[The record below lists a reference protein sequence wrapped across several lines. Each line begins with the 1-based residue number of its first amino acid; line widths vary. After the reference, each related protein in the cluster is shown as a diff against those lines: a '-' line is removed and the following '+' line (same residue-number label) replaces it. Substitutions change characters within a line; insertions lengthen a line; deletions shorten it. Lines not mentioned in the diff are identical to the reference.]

1 MDTIFEKQEEAQSD
15 RSADYTPWLRLS
27 QGLRSHGPFERGAL
41 CGEIRSGDLGF
52 FAEVGMYR
60 RSLNKNNL
68 GVIGEVAAIIDQLAV
83 CTDTKLGKLCRFSK
97 EVMAK
102 AAEHA
107 LMAEID
113 DE

>member
-1 MDTIFEKQEEAQSD
+1 MTEVPTTHRDCVYPKDCDHMDHLNVAGYVEKFVQA
-15 RSADYTPWLRLS
+15 TW
-27 QGLRSHGPFERGAL
+27 
-41 CGEIRSGDLGF
+41 DL

-60 RSLNKNNL
+60 RSLNENNL
-68 GVIGEVAAIIDQLAV
+68 SVIGEVAAIIDQLAV
-83 CTDTKLGKLCRFSK
+83 CTDTKLGKPCRFSK

-107 LMAEID
+107 LVAEID

>member
-1 MDTIFEKQEEAQSD
+1 MTEVLITRRGCVHPEDCDHMDHLNVVAYVEKFDQA
-15 RSADYTPWLRLS
+15 TWNL
-27 QGLRSHGPFERGAL
+27 
-41 CGEIRSGDLGF
+41 

-60 RSLNKNNL
+60 RSLNENNL

-83 CTDTKLGKLCRFSK
+83 CTDTKLGKHRPFPK

-102 AAEHA
+102 AAEHP
-107 LMAEID
+107 LLAEID